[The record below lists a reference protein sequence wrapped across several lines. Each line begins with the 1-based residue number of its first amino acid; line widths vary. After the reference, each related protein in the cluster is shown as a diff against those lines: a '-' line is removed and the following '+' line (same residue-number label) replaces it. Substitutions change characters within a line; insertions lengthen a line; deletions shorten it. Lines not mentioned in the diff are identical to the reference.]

1 VPPNADGF
9 EELREG
15 DEFFDNFSWLFVL
28 LAVILRY
35 VWHNNVSSFLL
46 IWWILPAMIPEQFM
60 LGDGRGR
67 RLHSINGSYARSIF
81 DMVLFKVNVAFVT
94 A

>member
-1 VPPNADGF
+1 MPPNADGF

-60 LGDGRGR
+60 LDDA
-67 RLHSINGSYARSIF
+67 L
-81 DMVLFKVNVAFVT
+81 VVT
-94 A
+94 RAKSLSWFCSTHELI